1 MQNIIIN
8 ITGTTC
14 PACKKLIE
22 KRILT
27 ISDVTGVDV
36 DFKTGITVI
45 NANRMI
51 EESEIN
57 KVLEGLPYV
66 QKN

>member
-51 EESEIN
+51 GESEIN